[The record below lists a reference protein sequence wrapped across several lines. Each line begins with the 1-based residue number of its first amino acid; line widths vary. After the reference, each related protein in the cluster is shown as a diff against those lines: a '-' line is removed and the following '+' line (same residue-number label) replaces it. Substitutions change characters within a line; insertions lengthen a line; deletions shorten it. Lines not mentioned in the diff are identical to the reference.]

1 MTFGT
6 KILRFI
12 KKKFYPPRCIFCRS
26 VMEDG
31 TQLCL
36 CRSCAA
42 KVSRIPSE
50 RCPVCGLVTPLG
62 SNVCWECASKKIYFK
77 SHKSPYFY
85 ENEVRRSLLRF
96 KFYGKA
102 HYAKTMG
109 IIMASYIPYDVNID
123 YITWV
128 PMTVKQIKARGY
140 NQSKL
145 LAKSVSEYSSG
156 ELKELLFKVKSISKQ
171 SRLNAA
177 ARASNIKGA
186 FSCGEDLNGKNILLV
201 DDIYTTGSTLNE
213 CSKVLKHCGAN
224 EIYCL
229 TFASTRM
236 KK

>member
-1 MTFGT
+1 MT
-6 KILRFI
+6 
-12 KKKFYPPRCIFCRS
+12 
-26 VMEDG
+26 
-31 TQLCL
+31 
-36 CRSCAA
+36 A
-42 KVSRIPSE
+42 
-50 RCPVCGLVTPLG
+50 
-62 SNVCWECASKKIYFK
+62 
-77 SHKSPYFY
+77 
-85 ENEVRRSLLRF
+85 
-96 KFYGKA
+96 
-102 HYAKTMG
+102 
-109 IIMASYIPYDVNID
+109 
-123 YITWV
+123 
-128 PMTVKQIKARGY
+128 KQIKARGY

-213 CSKVLKHCGAN
+213 CSRVLKHCGAN